1 MEMSDE
7 ASECSASITV
17 ETLCGEPTI
26 VSQNSVSANFRPLA
40 NVLRGARLSV
50 VRGLVE
56 NVRQHGNDV
65 VQPLSEPAA
74 SSLGRFAAAVPVI
87 GPSRVIHG
95 VKLQFGNGHDAMP
108 LTGGYEWELE
118 VAGGLPPRLHLTTAG
133 LDLLAVPEDQRDRAV
148 YGPLDMYSRVAQLA
162 DVVRMWENLNHAQA
176 GYAEQGTFVLRI
188 PVDGEHE
195 SLRVIHYAERFV
207 ETPAGPR
214 VRGLFEDI
222 TCSAAITATRLALLD
237 ATVGRRVLAE
247 AGAYGAIIDHRVI
260 HAPTVLRWLSPWV
273 PGIGH
278 GVSTGQM
285 PGFHPDEYARFP
297 EMVERSA
304 HGPVRDSVRVRRA
317 GGGWMRMRFT
327 ATHIDP
333 VAAPTIAVAIIVPD
347 ESQLGS

>member
-1 MEMSDE
+1 MSDDV
-7 ASECSASITV
+7 AQSAVSMTV

-26 VSQNSVSANFRPLA
+26 VSQNAVSTNFRTLA
-40 NVLRGARLSV
+40 NVLRGARLAV

-56 NVRQHGNDV
+56 NVRNHGAEV
-65 VQPLSEPAA
+65 VQPLTEPAA
-74 SSLGRFAAAVPVI
+74 SSLGRFAAAVPVF
-87 GPSRVIHG
+87 GPSRAIHG
-95 VKLQFGNGHDAMP
+95 VKLQFGDGNDAVP
-108 LTGGYEWELE
+108 STAGYEWELE
-118 VAGGLPPRLHLTTAG
+118 VAGGLPPRLHLTSAG
-133 LDLLAVPEDQRDRAV
+133 LDLLAVPADQRDRAV
-148 YGPLDMYSRVAQLA
+148 YGPLDMYSSVAQLA
-162 DVVRMWENLNHAQA
+162 DVVRMWENVNHAQS

-188 PVDGEHE
+188 PDEGNQET
-195 SLRVIHYAERFV
+195 LRVIHFAERYV
-207 ETPAGPR
+207 ETSAGPR
-214 VRGLFEDI
+214 IRGLMEDI
-222 TCSAAITATRLALLD
+222 TCAAAITATRLALFD
-237 ATVGRRVLAE
+237 ATVGRQVLAE

-260 HAPTVLRWLSPWV
+260 HAPTVLRWLTPWV

-333 VAAPTIAVAIIVPD
+333 IAAPTIAVAVIVPD
-347 ESQLGS
+347 ENQAG

>member
-1 MEMSDE
+1 MSDE

-65 VQPLSEPAA
+65 VQPISEPAA
-74 SSLGRFAAAVPVI
+74 STLGRFAAAVPVI

-95 VKLQFGNGHDAMP
+95 VKLQFGNGQDAMP
-108 LTGGYEWELE
+108 PTAGYEWQLE
-118 VAGGLPPRLHLTTAG
+118 VADGLPPRLHLTTAG
-133 LDLLAVPEDQRDRAV
+133 LDLLAVSADQRDRAV

-162 DVVRMWENLNHAQA
+162 DVVRMWENVNHAQA

-195 SLRVIHYAERFV
+195 ALRVIHYAERFV

-214 VRGLFEDI
+214 IRGLFEDI

-237 ATVGRRVLAE
+237 ATVGRQVLVE

-260 HAPTVLRWLSPWV
+260 HAPTVLRWLTPWV

-327 ATHIDP
+327 ASHIDP
-333 VAAPTIAVAIIVPD
+333 IAAPTIAVAIIVPD
-347 ESQLGS
+347 QSQD